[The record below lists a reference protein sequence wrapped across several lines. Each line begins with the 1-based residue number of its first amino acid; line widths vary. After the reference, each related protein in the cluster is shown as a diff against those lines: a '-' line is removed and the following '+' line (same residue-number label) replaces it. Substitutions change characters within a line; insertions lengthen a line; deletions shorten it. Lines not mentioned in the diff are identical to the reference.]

1 MLLMKAHIR
10 KVDLIIEVD
19 EHIPY
24 VFFTDPRRLRSILIN
39 LTGNAMKFTFT
50 GHVKIV
56 TKFE

>member
-10 KVDLIIEVD
+10 KVELIIDVD
-19 EHIPY
+19 ESVPL

-50 GHVKIV
+50 GYFKIV